1 MKRFQKLQNVVHT
14 WRYKTYMYKSFT
26 QMYFIFL
33 LAIGEL
39 MFLVETKPYAVLE
52 CKNTQRKYLADIYL
66 WQFHTYYVCVL
77 EEEHVRINGANV
89 CITKYLGPTITVLIL
104 T

>member
-1 MKRFQKLQNVVHT
+1 MAIKT

-52 CKNTQRKYLADIYL
+52 CKNTQRKCLADIY
-66 WQFHTYYVCVL
+66 
-77 EEEHVRINGANV
+77 
-89 CITKYLGPTITVLIL
+89 
-104 T
+104 